1 MSMYKKAAK
10 LKLRFITSRGS
21 LGIEQLMDLSMTEL
35 ERLVR
40 AQHKVLKEAAKID
53 ASEELDFLEVDKT
66 PKDNIEQLKFD
77 ILKDI
82 YMDKR
87 NEKADRLA
95 DEEKRKRRE
104 RLAEL
109 IAEKKEEADKG
120 KSLEEL
126 EKELAELDKK

>member
-1 MSMYKKAAK
+1 MYKKALK

-21 LGIEQLMDLSMTEL
+21 LTIEQLMDLSMTEL

-40 AQHKVLKEAAKID
+40 AQHKVLKEAAKVD
-53 ASEELDFLEVDKT
+53 SAEELDFLEVNKT

-87 NEKADRLA
+87 TEKADKQA
-95 DEEKRKRRE
+95 DEEKRKRKE

-109 IAEKKEEADKG
+109 IAEKKEEADKN

-126 EKELAELDKK
+126 EKEFAELNK

>member
-10 LKLRFITSRGS
+10 LKLRFNTSRGPLS
-21 LGIEQLMDLSMTEL
+21 IEQLMDFSMTEL
-35 ERLVR
+35 EKLVR
-40 AQHKVLKEAAKID
+40 AQHKVLKDTAKLD
-53 ASEELDFLEVDKT
+53 STEELDFLEINKT
-66 PKDNIEQLKFD
+66 PKENIEQLKFD

-82 YMDKR
+82 YMDKK
-87 NEKADRLA
+87 NEKADRIA

-126 EKELAELDKK
+126 EKELAELDK

>member
-1 MSMYKKAAK
+1 MSIYKKAAK
-10 LKLRFITSRGS
+10 LKIRFTTSRGP

-40 AQHKVLKEAAKID
+40 AQHKVLKEAAKLD
-53 ASEELDFLEVDKT
+53 SSEDLDFLEIDKK
-66 PKDNIEQLKFD
+66 PKENIDQLRFE

-82 YMDKR
+82 YLDKK
-87 NEKADRLA
+87 NEKDERAADL
-95 DEEKRKRRE
+95 EKKERRN

-109 IAEKKEEADKG
+109 IAKKKNEADEG

-126 EKELAELDKK
+126 EKELAELDK

>member
-10 LKLRFITSRGS
+10 LKIRFITSRGPLS
-21 LGIEQLMDLSMTEL
+21 IEQLMDLSMTEL
-35 ERLVR
+35 EKLVR
-40 AQHKVLKEAAKID
+40 AQHKVLKEAAKVDSD
-53 ASEELDFLEVDKT
+53 AELEFLEVNKT
-66 PKDNIEQLKFD
+66 PKENIEQLKFD

-82 YMDKR
+82 YMDKK
-87 NEKADRLA
+87 NEKADKLA

-109 IAEKKEEADKG
+109 IAEKKDAADKD

-126 EKELAELDKK
+126 EKELAELDK

>member
-1 MSMYKKAAK
+1 MYKKAAK
-10 LKLRFITSRGS
+10 LKLRFITSRGP
-21 LGIEQLMDLSMTEL
+21 LTIEQLMDLSMTEL

-40 AQHKVLKEAAKID
+40 AQHKVLKEAAKVD
-53 ASEELDFLEVDKT
+53 SAEELEFLEVDKT

-104 RLAEL
+104 RLTEL

-120 KSLEEL
+120 KTLEEL